1 MVYTWQI
8 VDNTIAFA
16 YMERMLFPLGGIP
29 MPDIATIKKGIYMV
43 VSEYPIKKAEL
54 FGAYA
59 EGTYRL

>member
-1 MVYTWQI
+1 
-8 VDNTIAFA
+8 
-16 YMERMLFPLGGIP
+16 

-59 EGTYRL
+59 EGTYRLEGLFYIYLLASKKYFTKKTNLFLTSYNI